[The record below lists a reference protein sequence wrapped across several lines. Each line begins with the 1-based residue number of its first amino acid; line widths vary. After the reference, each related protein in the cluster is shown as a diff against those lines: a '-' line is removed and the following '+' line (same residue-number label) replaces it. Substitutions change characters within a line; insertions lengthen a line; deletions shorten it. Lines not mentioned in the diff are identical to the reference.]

1 SNLARGAV
9 GAFLALMGLLISN
22 FGLIGLIAQGYGT
35 ISWVFFILQGVGM
48 FTIGLYKLAKAGK

>member
-1 SNLARGAV
+1 V
-9 GAFLALMGLLISN
+9 GAFLALMGLFISN